1 MFTVLAMLTRDEPEI
16 IRPRINTKNPVIW
29 SDCLLGHGMKLPRRG
44 YNGGLKATQNSLHLG
59 DYD

>member
-1 MFTVLAMLTRDEPEI
+1 MLTRDEPEI

-29 SDCLLGHGMKLPRRG
+29 SDSLLGHGMKLPRRG